1 MYKEKIEQPQDILRT
16 IYLTLIW
23 IWYKYQFFSTQVIRH
38 KYHHHIFIR
47 KWSFDIYKIFI
58 QSRTHGEFIQASI
71 EILSSSILIYEESIL
86 PKDKNNIYA
95 FIYFPLIYGKLKHF
109 FLLTLHPINLVFL
122 SRVAIEHIWG
132 WWIVLVCSKIHMKDF
147 LSKDS

>member
-1 MYKEKIEQPQDILRT
+1 MVQISVFRTQVTKGSLIQYNIDIQKRRCWYSHYLSENNQL
-16 IYLTLIW
+16 IYLKYISNTELIVDS
-23 IWYKYQFFSTQVIRH
+23 YYLGLRF
-38 KYHHHIFIR
+38 YHHQSWYIKRVSSQKTKTTFMHLFI
-47 KWSFDIYKIFI
+47 S
-58 QSRTHGEFIQASI
+58 
-71 EILSSSILIYEESIL
+71 
-86 PKDKNNIYA
+86 
-95 FIYFPLIYGKLKHF
+95 PLIYGELKHF